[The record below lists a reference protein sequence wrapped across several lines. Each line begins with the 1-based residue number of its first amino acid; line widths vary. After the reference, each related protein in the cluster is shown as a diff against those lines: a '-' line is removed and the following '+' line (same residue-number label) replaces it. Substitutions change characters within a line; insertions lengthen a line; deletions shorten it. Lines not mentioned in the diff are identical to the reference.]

1 MKKVEKKMRTGNVRK
16 YVKSMLTKYLGVFI
30 ILIGVLVYNLGS
42 IIVWHGLA
50 IAGLLLSAL
59 GFYVGIGQLLNTEFT
74 LKVAMVLNFFLPGLG
89 FAYCREWYFV
99 LGGGALFIATLH
111 PQFPC
116 STIPSAIGLAIIN
129 PSILTL
135 QQIIS
140 GICFTSAVLILT
152 YFSAKVH
159 ERTRNGGDR

>member
-1 MKKVEKKMRTGNVRK
+1 MRTGNVRK

-42 IIVWHGLA
+42 IIVWYGLA
-50 IAGLLLSAL
+50 IAGLLLFAL
-59 GFYVGIGQLLNTEFT
+59 GFYVGIGQLLSIEFNP
-74 LKVAMVLNFFLPGLG
+74 KVATVLNFFLPGLG

-111 PQFPC
+111 PRFPC
-116 STIPSAIGLAIIN
+116 YTILSIIASAITN
-129 PSILTL
+129 PSLLTL

-140 GICFTSAVLILT
+140 ATSFTSAVLILT
-152 YFSAKVH
+152 YFSVKVH
-159 ERTRNGGDR
+159 ERTRKGGDK